1 MIPWLR
7 VWTIVSMWL
16 SARSLADDRLRV
28 VALQEVDRVGGVVGG
43 DVGTHHLPV
52 TEIEPVR
59 PDA

>member
-1 MIPWLR
+1 
-7 VWTIVSMWL
+7 
-16 SARSLADDRLRV
+16 
-28 VALQEVDRVGGVVGG
+28 VDRVGGVVGG